1 MVSKL
6 VHFIQKQQGCVN
18 SLPLTESGED
28 KSIFAPGI
36 FPPFNFQ
43 TEHLLIKRYI
53 NLMAETWNKKERE
66 KKKQQAKKEKAER
79 KQERKE
85 NTKDGNNLDSMLAYL
100 DENGNLSSKPPDPR
114 KKIDIKLEDI
124 EIGVPKHEPVN
135 PEDLIRKGVVTFFND
150 AKGYGFIK
158 DIETQ
163 ESVFVHINSLS
174 EEIKEHNKVTF
185 EIQMGPKGANA
196 VNVQLVK

>member
-1 MVSKL
+1 
-6 VHFIQKQQGCVN
+6 
-18 SLPLTESGED
+18 
-28 KSIFAPGI
+28 
-36 FPPFNFQ
+36 
-43 TEHLLIKRYI
+43 
-53 NLMAETWNKKERE
+53 MAETWNKKERE

-114 KKIDIKLEDI
+114 KKIDVKLEDI

-158 DIETQ
+158 DLETQ

-185 EIQMGPKGANA
+185 EIHMGPKGANA